1 MAHVLVISPP
11 TSIMRVFYGIDQAVG
26 VRGAN
31 RRDDVMLVQ
40 FFLRALARADDPISK
55 ESYRPKGQTP
65 IDVDGIYGP
74 QTAAY
79 IKHFEDVLSRAS
91 DVGMK
96 LWQDGVID
104 PKPPGQNMGPLHG
117 RVYAIIRLNAS
128 YGTIFGI
135 DRHSAIDKDSDFP
148 AALRLKLFVS

>member
-1 MAHVLVISPP
+1 MAHVLILSPP
-11 TSIMRVFYGIDQAVG
+11 TSIMRVFYGIDHAVG

-40 FFLRALARADDPISK
+40 FFLRALSRVDDPVSR
-55 ESYRPKGQTP
+55 ESYFPKGQAL
-65 IDVDGIYGP
+65 IEVDGIYGG

-91 DVGMK
+91 VGREFK

-104 PKPPGQNMGPLHG
+104 PKPPGRDVGPQHL
-117 RVYAIIRLNAS
+117 RFYAIIRLNAS
-128 YGTIFGI
+128 YATSFGR
-135 DRHSAIDKDSDFP
+135 DRHSAI
-148 AALRLKLFVS
+148 